1 MTAPTG
7 SCLYIWVNGTYSNPT
22 QNGVQSLHMGLQM
35 AADYLVDPVHKSPAA
50 IQTLEAYLKCSE
62 PFIRIKGAAHLRML
76 KDIEADL
83 RIAAPILD
91 IPIAS
96 FVESEEANGG
106 MMTATGAVIPD
117 NLLLTD
123 EEAMLLADQNI
134 VLKRGL
140 LEEVLDQ
147 FRLSLYRTTNLTIG
161 DMERR
166 RFAARVLLNFWI
178 KTCHR
183 A

>member
-7 SCLYIWVNGTYSNPT
+7 SCLYIWVNGTYSNPV
-22 QNGVQSLHMGLQM
+22 QNGLQSLHMGLQM
-35 AADYLVDPVHKSPAA
+35 AADYLIDTWGKSDAA
-50 IQTLEAYLKCSE
+50 VETFKSYLTCKE
-62 PFIRIKGAAHLRML
+62 PFVRIKAAANLRML

-83 RIAAPILD
+83 RLAGIVLD
-91 IPIAS
+91 IPFSS
-96 FVESEEANGG
+96 FYESEDANGG

-117 NLLLTD
+117 DLLLTD
-123 EEAMLLADQNI
+123 DECRILADQNI
-134 VLKRGL
+134 ELKRGL
-140 LEEVLDQ
+140 LDEVLDQ
-147 FRLSLYRTTNLTIG
+147 FRVSLYRPTDLTAPSLQ
-161 DMERR
+161 RR